1 MAGIDADGYP
11 GERLGRRG
19 RLRGPGWRVPGSAEA
34 RTAAGEAT
42 ASPAGPVPLAAGCG
56 LPHAASRQASA
67 AGQAAAAQR
76 ARSPGLTASCP
87 RAGHGMARS
96 SVRAQP
102 LNVSMFSIFHRP
114 PWRRAVTANIAPA

>member
-1 MAGIDADGYP
+1 MPGVDADGYP

-19 RLRGPGWRVPGSAEA
+19 RPRAGVAVPGSGA

-56 LPHAASRQASA
+56 LPHEASRQASA
-67 AGQAAAAQR
+67 AGQAAAANSRPRPHR
-76 ARSPGLTASCP
+76 ACP
-87 RAGHGMARS
+87 VPVTVWLALVGAGSAAER
-96 SVRAQP
+96 VDV
-102 LNVSMFSIFHRP
+102 LNLSTDR